1 MGGKGDWGA
10 NGRRWVVVALADGAR
25 CGMVPDSDPM
35 SAMRRE
41 FPGAGMVVGLP
52 VGRRL
57 RACGVGILEGN
68 RDATESEVLVFPDE
82 LVAASTEPPPVRT
95 AWDVQW
101 PLPLPVSQP

>member
-1 MGGKGDWGA
+1 
-10 NGRRWVVVALADGAR
+10 VVVALADGAV
-25 CGMVPDSDPM
+25 CGMVPDSGPM
-35 SAMRRE
+35 SARQRD
-41 FPGAGMVVGLP
+41 FPGAGTVVSLP

-57 RACGVGILEGN
+57 WACGVGVLEGN

-101 PLPLPVSQP
+101 PLPLPGSQP

>member
-1 MGGKGDWGA
+1 M
-10 NGRRWVVVALADGAR
+10 VVVLADGAR
-25 CGMVPDSDPM
+25 CGMLPYSDPM
-35 SAMRRE
+35 SARRRD
-41 FPGAGMVVGLP
+41 FPGAGTVVSLP

-57 RACGVGILEGN
+57 WACGVGVLEGN